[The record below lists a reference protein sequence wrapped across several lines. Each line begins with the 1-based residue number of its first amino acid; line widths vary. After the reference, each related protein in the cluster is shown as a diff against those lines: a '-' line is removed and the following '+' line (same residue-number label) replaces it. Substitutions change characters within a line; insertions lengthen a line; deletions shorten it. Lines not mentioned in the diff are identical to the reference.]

1 MAVEGTLEI
10 TISNQ
15 TVLTKVPDTTTF
27 SLRDV
32 CDVVQPSG
40 GDTLVDCFNEAV
52 SGLFDANYSGSKNS
66 LLNFRNYG

>member
-32 CDVVQPSG
+32 CDVVVPTTN
-40 GDTLVDCFNEAV
+40 DLVDCFADAESAK
-52 SGLFDANYSGSKNS
+52 FDANYSGSKNS